1 MITGNESALQLAIRN
16 GSSKHP
22 FGMRRAQT
30 KRGVLRST
38 REGGT
43 MIEYEDEDPQ
53 IRADFEAAI
62 NRVGVPM
69 AMPEFTYAEL

>member
-1 MITGNESALQLAIRN
+1 
-16 GSSKHP
+16 
-22 FGMRRAQT
+22 MRRAQT

-53 IRADFEAAI
+53 INRDFEAALAR
-62 NRVGVPM
+62 NGVQSS
-69 AMPEFTYAEL
+69 MPSRAGR